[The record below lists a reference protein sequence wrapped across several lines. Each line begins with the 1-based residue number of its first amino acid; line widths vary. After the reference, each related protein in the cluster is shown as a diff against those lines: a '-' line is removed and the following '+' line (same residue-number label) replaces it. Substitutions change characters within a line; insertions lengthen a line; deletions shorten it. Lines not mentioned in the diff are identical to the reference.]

1 MINNKRY
8 TLNDAI
14 KAYRNNA
21 IKAYNNLINKAE
33 KIAELR
39 STKPR
44 QKMLK
49 IFNYLGEVFNGST
62 TEGKGL
68 KILTPNQMLIVFSVQ
83 IKNAYKITI

>member
-14 KAYRNNA
+14 KAYRSNA
-21 IKAYNNLINKAE
+21 IKACNNLINKAE

-49 IFNYLGEVFNGST
+49 IFNYLGEVFNGQQQK
-62 TEGKGL
+62 EKD
-68 KILTPNQMLIVFSVQ
+68 
-83 IKNAYKITI
+83 

>member
-8 TLNDAI
+8 TLNYANELVNKIAEKKIGKND
-14 KAYRNNA
+14 A

-62 TEGKGL
+62 TEK
-68 KILTPNQMLIVFSVQ
+68 KR
-83 IKNAYKITI
+83 IKNINPKPNA